1 MNKKEETENFTSR
14 IKLIMPLSCQYYI
27 HNKFVAPVNPH
38 AEEVKSLASNPDV
51 NHHAAPENINPKLE
65 PSDKPSQPTKLP
77 GIVTF
82 IGNSGLGG
90 TNPLLF

>member
-1 MNKKEETENFTSR
+1 MDPSGPSSAEQETGIQET
-14 IKLIMPLSCQYYI
+14 
-27 HNKFVAPVNPH
+27 VNPH

-51 NHHAAPENINPKLE
+51 DHHAAPENINPKLE

-77 GIVTF
+77 GIITF

>member
-1 MNKKEETENFTSR
+1 MDPSGPSSAEQETGIQET
-14 IKLIMPLSCQYYI
+14 
-27 HNKFVAPVNPH
+27 VNPH

-51 NHHAAPENINPKLE
+51 DHHAAPENINPKLE
-65 PSDKPSQPTKLP
+65 PSDKPAQPMKLP

-82 IGNSGLGG
+82 TGDSGLGG

>member
-1 MNKKEETENFTSR
+1 MDPSGPSSAEQETGIQET
-14 IKLIMPLSCQYYI
+14 
-27 HNKFVAPVNPH
+27 VNPH

-51 NHHAAPENINPKLE
+51 DHHAAPENINPKLE

-77 GIVTF
+77 GIITF
-82 IGNSGLGG
+82 TGNSALGG

>member
-1 MNKKEETENFTSR
+1 MDPSGPSAEQETGIEET
-14 IKLIMPLSCQYYI
+14 
-27 HNKFVAPVNPH
+27 VNPH

-51 NHHAAPENINPKLE
+51 DHHAAPENINPKLE
-65 PSDKPSQPTKLP
+65 PSDKPSQPTELP

-82 IGNSGLGG
+82 IGESGLGG

>member
-1 MNKKEETENFTSR
+1 MDPSGPSAEQETGIEET
-14 IKLIMPLSCQYYI
+14 
-27 HNKFVAPVNPH
+27 VNPH

-51 NHHAAPENINPKLE
+51 DHHAAPENINPKLE

-82 IGNSGLGG
+82 IGDSGLGG

>member
-1 MNKKEETENFTSR
+1 MDPSGPSSAEQETGIQETVS
-14 IKLIMPLSCQYYI
+14 
-27 HNKFVAPVNPH
+27 PH

-51 NHHAAPENINPKLE
+51 DYHAAPENINPKLE
-65 PSDKPSQPTKLP
+65 PSDKPSQPMKLP

-82 IGNSGLGG
+82 TGNSGLGG

>member
-1 MNKKEETENFTSR
+1 MDPSGPSAEQETGIEET
-14 IKLIMPLSCQYYI
+14 
-27 HNKFVAPVNPH
+27 VNPH

-51 NHHAAPENINPKLE
+51 DHHAAPENINPKLE

-77 GIVTF
+77 GIITF

>member
-1 MNKKEETENFTSR
+1 MDPSGPSSAEQETGIQET
-14 IKLIMPLSCQYYI
+14 
-27 HNKFVAPVNPH
+27 VNPH
-38 AEEVKSLASNPDV
+38 AEEVKSLASNPNV

-65 PSDKPSQPTKLP
+65 PSDKPSQPTKLL

-82 IGNSGLGG
+82 TGDSRLES

>member
-1 MNKKEETENFTSR
+1 MDLSGPSAEQETGIEET
-14 IKLIMPLSCQYYI
+14 
-27 HNKFVAPVNPH
+27 VNPH

-51 NHHAAPENINPKLE
+51 DHHAAPENINPKLE

-82 IGNSGLGG
+82 IGKSGLGG

>member
-1 MNKKEETENFTSR
+1 MDPSGPSSAEQETGIQET
-14 IKLIMPLSCQYYI
+14 
-27 HNKFVAPVNPH
+27 VNPH

-51 NHHAAPENINPKLE
+51 DHHAAPENINPKLE
-65 PSDKPSQPTKLP
+65 LSDKPSQPTKQP

-82 IGNSGLGG
+82 TGDSGLGG

>member
-1 MNKKEETENFTSR
+1 MDPSGPSAEQETGIEET
-14 IKLIMPLSCQYYI
+14 
-27 HNKFVAPVNPH
+27 VNPH

-51 NHHAAPENINPKLE
+51 DHHAAPENINPKLE

-77 GIVTF
+77 GFITF
-82 IGNSGLGG
+82 IGDSGLGG

>member
-1 MNKKEETENFTSR
+1 MDPSGPSSAEQETGIEET
-14 IKLIMPLSCQYYI
+14 
-27 HNKFVAPVNPH
+27 VNPH

-51 NHHAAPENINPKLE
+51 DHHAAPENINPKLE

-82 IGNSGLGG
+82 IGESGLGG

>member
-1 MNKKEETENFTSR
+1 MDPSGPSAEQETGIEET
-14 IKLIMPLSCQYYI
+14 
-27 HNKFVAPVNPH
+27 VNPH

-51 NHHAAPENINPKLE
+51 DHHAAPENINPKLE

-82 IGNSGLGG
+82 IGKSGLGG

>member
-1 MNKKEETENFTSR
+1 MDPSGPSSAEQETGIQET
-14 IKLIMPLSCQYYI
+14 
-27 HNKFVAPVNPH
+27 VNPH
-38 AEEVKSLASNPDV
+38 AEEVKSLASNADV
-51 NHHAAPENINPKLE
+51 DHHAAPENINPKLE

-82 IGNSGLGG
+82 IGDSGLGG

>member
-1 MNKKEETENFTSR
+1 MDPSGPSSAQQETGIQET
-14 IKLIMPLSCQYYI
+14 
-27 HNKFVAPVNPH
+27 VNPH

-51 NHHAAPENINPKLE
+51 DHHAAPENINPKLE

-82 IGNSGLGG
+82 TGNSGLGG

>member
-1 MNKKEETENFTSR
+1 MDPSGPSAEQETGIEET
-14 IKLIMPLSCQYYI
+14 
-27 HNKFVAPVNPH
+27 VNPH

-51 NHHAAPENINPKLE
+51 DHHAAPENINPKLE

-82 IGNSGLGG
+82 IGESGLGG

>member
-1 MNKKEETENFTSR
+1 MDLSGPSSAEQETGIQET
-14 IKLIMPLSCQYYI
+14 
-27 HNKFVAPVNPH
+27 VNPH

-51 NHHAAPENINPKLE
+51 DHHAAPENINPKLE

-82 IGNSGLGG
+82 TGNSGLGG

>member
-1 MNKKEETENFTSR
+1 MDPSGPSSAQQETGIQET
-14 IKLIMPLSCQYYI
+14 
-27 HNKFVAPVNPH
+27 VNPH
-38 AEEVKSLASNPDV
+38 AEEVKSLASNPGVD
-51 NHHAAPENINPKLE
+51 HHAAPENINPKLE

-82 IGNSGLGG
+82 IGESGLGG

>member
-1 MNKKEETENFTSR
+1 MDPSGPSSAEQETGIEET
-14 IKLIMPLSCQYYI
+14 
-27 HNKFVAPVNPH
+27 VNPH

-51 NHHAAPENINPKLE
+51 HHHAAPENINPKLE

>member
-1 MNKKEETENFTSR
+1 MDPSGPSSAEQETGIQET
-14 IKLIMPLSCQYYI
+14 
-27 HNKFVAPVNPH
+27 VNPH

-51 NHHAAPENINPKLE
+51 DHHAAPENINPKLE

-77 GIVTF
+77 GIITF
-82 IGNSGLGG
+82 TGDSGLGG

>member
-1 MNKKEETENFTSR
+1 MDPSGPSSAEQETGIQET
-14 IKLIMPLSCQYYI
+14 
-27 HNKFVAPVNPH
+27 VNPH

-51 NHHAAPENINPKLE
+51 DHHAAPENINPKLE

-82 IGNSGLGG
+82 TGDSGLGG